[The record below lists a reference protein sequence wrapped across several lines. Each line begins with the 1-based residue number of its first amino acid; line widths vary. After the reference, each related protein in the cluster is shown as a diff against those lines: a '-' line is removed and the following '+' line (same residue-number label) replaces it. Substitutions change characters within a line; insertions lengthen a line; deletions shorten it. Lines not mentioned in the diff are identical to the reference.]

1 MFEQLF
7 QRETTVQ
14 RYRAGPLVHS
24 RLRYLEYCG
33 TQGYARSSL
42 QGTANQQ
49 LALAR
54 FLKAGDDD
62 SVCLSQIEAAAG
74 LWVEELP
81 EHRRSMLQ
89 WRRQLVATAVR
100 WLGFTGQL
108 QESSAPAVPHI
119 TRLEQFA
126 ASQSG
131 DRGLSE
137 ATVKLRCRLTREFL
151 LQCSGLEFESI
162 GLPDIEHALGKAAA
176 RGCGRSTIGL
186 YASSLRAFFRHAEE
200 RGWRP
205 PGLAAL
211 IASPRVATDERLP
224 VGPAWED
231 VQRLIAA
238 ASGPEPADRRD
249 RAILLLLAVYGL
261 RSGEIRQLRLDDIN
275 WEAETLRV
283 RRPKPGRTHCY
294 PLTDALAVALMHYL
308 REVRPAAH
316 ACREVFLTLRSPSRP
331 LSKDA
336 LGQVVT
342 RRLRRLGV
350 VCRHRGPHGLRH
362 ACAQRLLDQ
371 GLSMKAVG
379 DCLGHRSAAST
390 AVYVKVDLQRLRQVA
405 DFDLEGLA

>member
-7 QRETTVQ
+7 QCETTVQ

-24 RLRYLEYCG
+24 RLRYLEHRA

-42 QGTANQQ
+42 QGTANEQ
-49 LALAR
+49 LSLAR
-54 FLKAGDDD
+54 FLDAGEGD
-62 SVCLSQIEAAAG
+62 SVCLSQIEAAADR
-74 LWVEELP
+74 WVEEFP
-81 EHRRSMLQ
+81 ERRRSMLR
-89 WRRQLVATAVR
+89 WRRQLVAAAVR
-100 WLGFTGQL
+100 WLDFTGQL
-108 QESSAPAVPHI
+108 QRSPVQAVPHG
-119 TRLEQFA
+119 TRLEEFA

-151 LQCSGLEFESI
+151 LQCGGLEFESI
-162 GLPDIEHALGKAAA
+162 GIPDIERALGNVAA
-176 RGCGRSTIGL
+176 RGCGRSTVGL
-186 YASSLRAFFRHAEE
+186 YASALRAFFRHAEE

-211 IASPRVATDERLP
+211 IASPRVTADERLP

-238 ASGPEPADRRD
+238 ASGPQPADRRD

-261 RSGEIRQLRLDDIN
+261 RSGEVRQLRLDDID

-294 PLTDALAVALMHYL
+294 PLTDTLARALLHYL
-308 REVRPAAH
+308 QEVRPAGQSR
-316 ACREVFLTLRSPSRP
+316 REVFLTLRSPLGS

-336 LGQVVT
+336 LGQLVT

-371 GLSMKAVG
+371 GLPMKAVG

-390 AVYVKVDLQRLRQVA
+390 AVYAKVDLQRLRQVA

>member
-7 QRETTVQ
+7 QCATTVQ
-14 RYRAGPLVHS
+14 RYRAGPLVQS
-24 RLRYLEYCG
+24 RLRYLEHCAA
-33 TQGYARSSL
+33 QGYARSSL
-42 QGTANQQ
+42 QGTANEQ

-54 FLKAGDDD
+54 FLDAGEDD
-62 SVCLSQIEAAAG
+62 SVCLSQIEAAAD

-81 EHRRSMLQ
+81 ERRRSMLQ
-89 WRRQLVATAVR
+89 WRRQLVSTAVR
-100 WLGFTGQL
+100 WLDFTGQL
-108 QESSAPAVPHI
+108 QQSPAQAVPHG
-119 TRLEQFA
+119 TKLEEFA

-137 ATVKLRCRLTREFL
+137 ATVKLQCRLTREFL
-151 LQCSGLEFESI
+151 LRCGGLEFESI
-162 GLPDIEHALGKAAA
+162 GIQDIEQAFGKVAA
-176 RGCGRSTIGL
+176 RGWARSTVGL

-211 IASPRVATDERLP
+211 IASPRVTADERLP

-238 ASGPEPADRRD
+238 SSGPQPADRRD

-261 RSGEIRQLRLDDIN
+261 RSGEVRQLRLDDID

-294 PLTDALAVALMHYL
+294 PLTGALALALLHYL
-308 REVRPAAH
+308 REVRPAGH
-316 ACREVFLTLRSPSRP
+316 SCREVFLTLRSPLRP

-336 LGQVVT
+336 LGQLVT
-342 RRLRRLGV
+342 RRLRRLGIA
-350 VCRHRGPHGLRH
+350 CRHRGPHGLRH

-371 GLSMKAVG
+371 GLPMKAVG
-379 DCLGHRSAAST
+379 DSLGHRSAAST
-390 AVYVKVDLQRLRQVA
+390 AVYAKVDLQRLRQVA
-405 DFDLEGLA
+405 EFDLEGLA